1 MSSRYDNVD
10 KFINNNQVYYNT
22 FKDRGI
28 TQVQQYGTRHLK
40 FPTGEQITE
49 LNIVSHVWAYGDRY
63 SNLAHQHYGDVK
75 LWWVIAFFNQQP
87 TETNFAFGD
96 LVFVPHPIERVLSIY
111 GA

>member
-1 MSSRYDNVD
+1 MSSRYDGVG
-10 KFINNNQVYYNT
+10 KFINDNTIYYNK

-49 LNIVSHVWAYGDRY
+49 LNILSHSWAYGDRY
-63 SNLAHQHYGDVK
+63 SNLAFSNYGDPK

-87 TETNFAFGD
+87 TESGLAFGD
-96 LVFVPHPIERVLSIY
+96 LVFIPHPLERILSFY
-111 GA
+111 GV